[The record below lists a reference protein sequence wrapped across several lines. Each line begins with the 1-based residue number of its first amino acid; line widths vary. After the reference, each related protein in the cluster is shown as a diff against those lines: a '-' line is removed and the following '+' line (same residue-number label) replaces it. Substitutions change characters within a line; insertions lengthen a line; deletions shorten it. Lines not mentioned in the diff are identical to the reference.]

1 MIQKEKCLVVD
12 IDGTLCPIKPPG
24 ERYEDLL
31 PYPDMVE
38 QLRLYKRQGFH
49 IILFTSRN
57 MRTYEGNIGQILA
70 NTAPVLLEWLK
81 KHDIPF
87 DEIHFG
93 KPWAG
98 HGGFYVDD
106 RAVRPSE
113 FLNLSYEE
121 IQDLLANE
129 KAALVA

>member
-113 FLNLSYEE
+113 FLNLSYEQ
-121 IQDLLANE
+121 IQALLANE
-129 KAALVA
+129 KVALVA

>member
-31 PYPDMVE
+31 PVPAVVE
-38 QLRLYKRQGFH
+38 QLRQYRNNGFH

-57 MRTYEGNIGQILA
+57 MRTYEGNLGQILA
-70 NTAPVLLEWLK
+70 HTAPVLLEWLK
-81 KHDIPF
+81 KHEIPF

-98 HGGFYVDD
+98 KGGFYVDD

-113 FLNLSYEE
+113 FLNLTYEQ
-121 IQDLLANE
+121 IQELLSHEQAVV
-129 KAALVA
+129 AA

>member
-121 IQDLLANE
+121 IQALLSNE